1 MDYTSLDIRCGEEFS
16 EILIAELSD
25 YPFETFTTDEGVLSA
40 YIQTAKLD
48 ACREEVVDLLQR
60 YKVEGAFREIP
71 TENWNAKWEDESFS
85 PVEVEG
91 RLLIRAPYHEA
102 AAEGVM
108 DVVLTPQMSFG
119 SGHHATTWMMS
130 RAVLDLGVEGR
141 RGLDIGSGTG
151 VLAIVAAK
159 CGAEHIDAVDID
171 DVCYRS
177 CLDNVAQNHV
187 EDRVESIE
195 GDISV
200 VEDRRYDFILANIHR
215 NILIGQ
221 MAQSARM
228 LTEGGDLL
236 MSGFLEDDV
245 RDIISSAESV
255 GLKHVQTI
263 ERAGW
268 QMVHVRK

>member
-1 MDYTSLDIRCGEEFS
+1 M
-16 EILIAELSD
+16 
-25 YPFETFTTDEGVLSA
+25 
-40 YIQTAKLD
+40 
-48 ACREEVVDLLQR
+48 
-60 YKVEGAFREIP
+60 
-71 TENWNAKWEDESFS
+71 
-85 PVEVEG
+85 
-91 RLLIRAPYHEA
+91 
-102 AAEGVM
+102 
-108 DVVLTPQMSFG
+108 
-119 SGHHATTWMMS
+119 
-130 RAVLDLGVEGR
+130 
-141 RGLDIGSGTG
+141 
-151 VLAIVAAK
+151 
-159 CGAEHIDAVDID
+159 
-171 DVCYRS
+171 
-177 CLDNVAQNHV
+177 AQNHV

-245 RDIISSAESV
+245 RDIILSAESV
-255 GLKHVQTI
+255 GLKHVQTT